1 MVKIRL
7 RRVGAKNKPMYRIVV
22 ADSRSPRDG
31 AFIEIIGHYNPLTD
45 PETLDVDKEKAVKWL
60 TSGARPTETVIRLL
74 AKSEV
79 PDEISNLKKTENS
92 KIKVKIKGISSS
104 RSNQHQHLHQH
115 QQQQQRKL
123 APRRCSDERV
133 G

>member
-74 AKSEV
+74 TKSEV
-79 PDEISNLKKTENS
+79 PMKFQTSKKQKTAKS
-92 KIKVKIKGISSS
+92 KSKSKGISSS
-104 RSNQHQHLHQH
+104 TARST
-115 QQQQQRKL
+115 
-123 APRRCSDERV
+123 ST
-133 G
+133 

>member
-60 TSGARPTETVIRLL
+60 TFGARPTETVIRLL

-79 PDEISNLKKTENS
+79 PMKFQTSKKQKTAKS
-92 KIKVKIKGISSS
+92 KSKSKESASAS
-104 RSNQHQHLHQH
+104 ASPS
-115 QQQQQRKL
+115 
-123 APRRCSDERV
+123 APTPAAAETSTKEM
-133 G
+133 

>member
-60 TSGARPTETVIRLL
+60 NSGARPTDTVIRLL
-74 AKSEV
+74 SKSEV
-79 PDEISNLKKTENS
+79 PMKFQMSQKQKTAKSKSKKS
-92 KIKVKIKGISSS
+92 
-104 RSNQHQHLHQH
+104 
-115 QQQQQRKL
+115 
-123 APRRCSDERV
+123 APAAETSTKET
-133 G
+133 

>member
-60 TSGARPTETVIRLL
+60 TFGARPTETVIRLL
-74 AKSEV
+74 TKSEV
-79 PDEISNLKKTENS
+79 PMKFQTPQKQKTAKS
-92 KIKVKIKGISSS
+92 KSKSKESA
-104 RSNQHQHLHQH
+104 
-115 QQQQQRKL
+115 
-123 APRRCSDERV
+123 APPPPAAAAAPAPTAETSTKET
-133 G
+133 